1 MNFYYRWIVT
11 VCVSC
16 ITIYSSLAQ
25 PCRLVADVRMDS
37 SNQSALVFMDEFTV
51 VGDQVYFSGSEC
63 QQSPELYILD
73 TKKREI
79 RMVKNTWDRDADPYY
94 AYCGVDPVWYFTRPR
109 NLCAGKQGQVF
120 FTGLHA
126 ELGSELWVTDG
137 SIDGTQLVKE
147 IAPGGAS
154 SFPKNL
160 VAFQEGILF
169 TAEDAQKRNGLWFS
183 DGTEAG
189 TLLIQ
194 DMAAVN
200 IDNIYELTVADSLVY
215 FRAYSSNGSSGLW
228 RTDGT
233 TLGTFQIEQMPGGAS
248 GGSPGN
254 LKFVGGN
261 LFYNR
266 FYTQTSS
273 TKVETWV
280 TNGSPGTA
288 VQLHPGDTMPY
299 GLAFG
304 GFTELNGKVLFAA
317 YTSDFG
323 NEIWQTDGTPDGTT
337 LLKDCYPGVGSGD
350 PRSLT
355 RLDNRLLFEAA
366 EPGQSRTIWSTDGT
380 EAGTLVLNNF
390 TSGGRIMTHGNKAYF
405 IARSPFHSNWTI
417 WQTDGTSGGT
427 ELLGGAFSTVRHA
440 FVLQSGLMVLY
451 ASGPDNVY
459 RWWLNDLNTQILEPF
474 KPVYV
479 DNGGGLDFGL
489 FKKIAALGDQILFVA
504 HDGNSAQVYR
514 ADKDKPGAI
523 SLTTFQHPYYFS
535 GPQSLIAN
543 GARGYFRVQVGS
555 NPIEMEIWSTD
566 GTAAGTGP
574 LPFHAGGSAGTN
586 SEWNIAG
593 AFKQDLIFRELRSDS
608 AILWRYRPSTDSFLL
623 LQAYSSFSYP
633 TFIQADDKFYFTAS
647 QTAGNEE
654 LWGSDGTPTGTY
666 LIKNFTPGN
675 GGGARIYQFYFDG
688 QFLYFRADDGQHGRE
703 PWRSDGTPAGTFMLA
718 DIHPYGPSNP
728 YDFTALNGLVYFI
741 ARDTVQN
748 GTLWQT
754 DGSTA
759 GTVLATQLPPS
770 SDMLTG
776 FAGRLFFVAED
787 SLYGKE
793 LWTSDGTISGT
804 QLFLDILPGK
814 HSAQPDQLT
823 VFDSLLF
830 FTAFSPEHG
839 RELWQTD
846 GTPQGTKM
854 VQDIIPGPGSSSPLE
869 FSILADRLYFSAYA
883 PDSGRE
889 LWVYAPAGTTPVKV
903 QPENQVSNF
912 RVFPNPT
919 SRSRGI
925 VIQQTGSTA
934 SVQQVRLM
942 DATGRPVRTWAI
954 DPEQTFNQLDLS
966 DISISPGLFFLE
978 LAGKTGTT
986 IEKVKC
992 LILD

>member
-1 MNFYYRWIVT
+1 MNFYYRWFVT

-16 ITIYSSLAQ
+16 ITIYASLAQ

-37 SNQSALVFMDEFTV
+37 NNQSALVFMDEFTV

-169 TAEDAQKRNGLWFS
+169 TAEDAQKRNGLWSS

-189 TLLIQ
+189 TVLIQ

-215 FRAYSSNGSSGLW
+215 FRASNSNGSSGLW

-280 TNGSPGTA
+280 TNGSPGSA

-317 YTSDFG
+317 YTSEFG

-337 LLKDCYPGVGSGD
+337 LLKDCYAGVGSGD

-355 RLDNRLLFEAA
+355 RLGNRLLFEAA
-366 EPGQSRTIWSTDGT
+366 ELGQSRKIWSTDGT
-380 EAGTLVLNNF
+380 EAGTLILNNF

-405 IARSPFHSNWTI
+405 IARSPFHPNWTI

-459 RWWLNDLNTQILEPF
+459 RWWYTDLNTRLIESVQPIF
-474 KPVYV
+474 M
-479 DNGGGLDFGL
+479 DNGGGLNSGL
-489 FKKIAALGDQILFVA
+489 YQKIVALGDQVIFVA

-514 ADKDKPGAI
+514 AEKGKPGAEP
-523 SLTTFQHPYYFS
+523 LTAFDHPYYFF
-535 GPQSLIAN
+535 GPNSLVAN
-543 GARGYFRVQVGS
+543 GNQVYFRIQVGYS
-555 NPIEMEIWSTD
+555 PSVFETWKTD
-566 GTAAGTGP
+566 GTPNGTGP
-574 LPFHAGGSAGTN
+574 VLFDAGGSGISSNASIFTTFN
-586 SEWNIAG
+586 
-593 AFKQDLIFRELRSDS
+593 QDLILRGAWNDS
-608 AILWRYRPSTDSFLL
+608 AALWRYNPLTDSSVFLH
-623 LQAYSSFSYP
+623 AFSSFSHP
-633 TFIQADDKFYFTAS
+633 SFIPIQVGDKFYFTAR
-647 QTAGNEE
+647 QTAGSEE
-654 LWGSDGTPTGTY
+654 LWASDGTPDGTY
-666 LIKNFTPGN
+666 LVKSF
-675 GGGARIYQFYFDG
+675 GGGERIYRLFSDG
-688 QFLYFRADDGQHGRE
+688 QLLFFKADDGQYGEE

-718 DIHPYGPSNP
+718 DIHPTGPSNP
-728 YDFTALNGLVYFI
+728 YGFTALNGLVYFI

-748 GTLWQT
+748 VTLWQT

-770 SDMLTG
+770 SDMLTS
-776 FAGRLFFVAED
+776 FAGRLFFVAEA

-793 LWTSDGTISGT
+793 LWTSDGTAAGT
-804 QLFLDILPGK
+804 NLFLDILHGK
-814 HSAQPDQLT
+814 YSAQPDQLT

-830 FTAFSPEHG
+830 FTAYSPEHG

-854 VQDIIPGPGSSSPLE
+854 VQDIIPGPGSSSPLD
-869 FSILADRLYFSAYA
+869 FSILTDRLYFSAYA

-889 LWVYAPAGTTPVKV
+889 LWVYMPTGATQVKSEAASLHSGFQLV
-903 QPENQVSNF
+903 
-912 RVFPNPT
+912 PNPASIAQGLT
-919 SRSRGI
+919 
-925 VIQQTGSTA
+925 IQQTGSNTTA
-934 SVQQVRLM
+934 EQAILL
-942 DATGRPVRTWAI
+942 DITGRPLRQWMLTA
-954 DPEQTFNQLDLS
+954 QTFNQLDLAG
-966 DISISPGLFFLE
+966 IKVTPGMYLIQLTGKSGE
-978 LAGKTGTT
+978 PLA
-986 IEKVKC
+986 VLKC
-992 LILD
+992 LLID